1 MLKAIYA
8 LLSGVF
14 TLKTFMGGLMM
25 TILAIVLY
33 NLFVETTQEM
43 LNFTL
48 AKINGVNSSGISN
61 PSVSGFAGWAVA
73 QLKLPEAL
81 SVIASAVSIRFLMRK
96 IPFINW

>member
-8 LLSGVF
+8 LLGGLF
-14 TLKTFMGGLMM
+14 TFKTFMSGILM
-25 TILAIVLY
+25 TILAIILY
-33 NLFVETTQEM
+33 NLFVESTQEI

-48 AKINGVNSSGISN
+48 AKINGVDTSGIAN

-81 SVIASAVSIRFLMRK
+81 SVIASAVSIRFLLRK

>member
-1 MLKAIYA
+1 MLRAIYA

-25 TILAIVLY
+25 TILAIILY
-33 NLFVETTQEM
+33 NLFVEATQEI

-48 AKINGVNSSGISN
+48 SKINGVNSSEITN
-61 PSVSGFAGWAVA
+61 PSLSGFAGWAVA

-81 SVIASAVSIRFLMRK
+81 SVIASAVSLRFLLRK
-96 IPFINW
+96 IPFIRW

>member
-25 TILAIVLY
+25 TILAIILY

-43 LNFTL
+43 LNFAL
-48 AKINGVNSSGISN
+48 AKINGVNSSGIAN

-96 IPFINW
+96 IPFIRW